1 MVKLIIGR
9 PPKCDP
15 MGLAGNERIAMKSDC
30 LRQVYL
36 HSNDARLAA
45 TELARRLAAT
55 ELARRAMKQHR
66 HLPKTLVRLIASGLD
81 PWVGTT
87 EEVRVNYLPK
97 GSDPDDSRIML
108 DFGPENRAPRL
119 LRAIADVHPHQFGT
133 AYIARSPA
141 APGGSNLKRPASWR
155 SDGGST
161 PADARCRMALEGSPM
176 TTPGD
181 HRTERWL
188 TAILAADVAGY
199 SRLVGADEVRT
210 ARVLRE
216 HRAGLAPSPGEVM
229 G

>member
-45 TELARRLAAT
+45 TELARRLAST

-97 GSDPDDSRIML
+97 GSDPDDSRIMR
-108 DFGPENRAPRL
+108 DFGPENRALRL

-155 SDGGST
+155 SDGGK
-161 PADARCRMALEGSPM
+161 PI
-176 TTPGD
+176 
-181 HRTERWL
+181 HRTDLIVLHGTMAEI
-188 TAILAADVAGY
+188 TDQKFAINCNPAKSEKQEADNA
-199 SRLVGADEVRT
+199 
-210 ARVLRE
+210 
-216 HRAGLAPSPGEVM
+216 
-229 G
+229 

>member
-1 MVKLIIGR
+1 
-9 PPKCDP
+9 
-15 MGLAGNERIAMKSDC
+15 MKSDC

-108 DFGPENRAPRL
+108 DFGPENRALRL

-133 AYIARSPA
+133 AYIPPQPSRSQRLSSKLAFRRRQAGSSDRPDRAR
-141 APGGSNLKRPASWR
+141 
-155 SDGGST
+155 
-161 PADARCRMALEGSPM
+161 
-176 TTPGD
+176 GD
-181 HRTERWL
+181 HGWDHGPEICSQLQSGEIGKARGRQCL
-188 TAILAADVAGY
+188 T
-199 SRLVGADEVRT
+199 R
-210 ARVLRE
+210 
-216 HRAGLAPSPGEVM
+216 
-229 G
+229 